1 MEGDSKNYDYRVTIP
16 IALIAITQFLLIYLW
31 PHLCTCTGPQ
41 LLRLPPFRIDISK
54 DWCQE
59 LSARLFGLSIRFV
72 LLTIIFSVRS
82 GIRAR
87 LQCDIFSLG
96 MIILEMIFLMEKKDL
111 ESVNEIE
118 NFELSEF
125 INERRNSFY
134 DS

>member
-1 MEGDSKNYDYRVTIP
+1 MEGDSKNYDYR
-16 IALIAITQFLLIYLW
+16 
-31 PHLCTCTGPQ
+31 
-41 LLRLPPFRIDISK
+41 
-54 DWCQE
+54 
-59 LSARLFGLSIRFV
+59 
-72 LLTIIFSVRS
+72 
-82 GIRAR
+82 
-87 LQCDIFSLG
+87 CDIFSLG